1 MEFREDDLFTLASS
15 LAELLGSPVTIED
28 TDTVV
33 LAYSGG
39 AQAVDDARIGTIL
52 SRRVPDH
59 FRQLLSEAG
68 VFERM
73 RAEPGVVYVDLG
85 STEMTPRAVIA
96 VRDGDEVIGAI
107 WAAVTCAPTA
117 GQESVLRSAVPLVAR
132 RMVLERDRAD
142 VAHRTS
148 SARMADLLSG
158 GVQAGRAADEVGM
171 GAPFTVAA
179 MGMPDASKPLPAR
192 VLGSVGL
199 HLDALAVRAVI
210 AQPEDVAYAVIGAG
224 QSAVRRILQ
233 DYLVRSGAPIVIG
246 IGRTVDTAEDAQR
259 SRTDADLV
267 LDALQHTKKPGVVAG
282 LPDSLATVLALQLS
296 EIVTELSAVSPL
308 TALRRFDRQHGSEL
322 VASVR
327 SYLDHG
333 GDIADAAAALHVHP
347 NTLRNRLHRAADC
360 GVVLGDPDTRLVL
373 MLHLKLWALKGF
385 V

>member
-1 MEFREDDLFTLASS
+1 MEFREDNLFTLASS
-15 LAELLGSPVTIED
+15 LAELLGAPVTIED

-59 FRQLLSEAG
+59 FRQLLNEAG

-117 GQESVLRSAVPLVAR
+117 AQESVLRSAVPLVAR

-142 VAHRTS
+142 LAHRTS

-192 VLGSVGL
+192 VVGSVGL
-199 HLDALAVRAVI
+199 HLDALAARAVI

-224 QSAVRRILQ
+224 QLPVRRILQ
-233 DYLVRSGAPIVIG
+233 
-246 IGRTVDTAEDAQR
+246 
-259 SRTDADLV
+259 ADLV
-267 LDALQHTKKPGVVAG
+267 LDALQHLKKPGVVAG

-347 NTLRNRLHRAADC
+347 NTLRNRLRRAADC

-385 V
+385 I